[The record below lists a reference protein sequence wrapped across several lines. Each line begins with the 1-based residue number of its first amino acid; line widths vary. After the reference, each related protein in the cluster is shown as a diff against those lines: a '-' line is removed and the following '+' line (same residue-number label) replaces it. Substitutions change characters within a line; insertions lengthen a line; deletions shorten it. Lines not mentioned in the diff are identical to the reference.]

1 MEAYYLKH
9 IFQMYTSKYIQS
21 IYTLKSPV
29 SVQGKS
35 FSLKD
40 GSKLQSESLL

>member
-1 MEAYYLKH
+1 METYYLKH

-21 IYTLKSPV
+21 IHTMKSPV
-29 SVQGKS
+29 SVQGMS

-40 GSKLQSESLL
+40 GSKLQS